1 MKRFETFYKYFY
13 VNCRFLWLFNEVLVD
28 FRVAVILKYFGVF
41 LGGFRVDLGG
51 DYLVGCL
58 CLNRV

>member
-13 VNCRFLWLFNEVLVD
+13 VNYRFLWLFDEVLVD

-51 DYLVGCL
+51 IVWWVVYA
-58 CLNRV
+58 